1 MTQNPKRTKVIVSAQ
16 AVKSVT
22 CRLSSVQ
29 PRRSFTGPPSVGP
42 WWEEAWLGVGFPPAL
57 PTASKVNRQVSS
69 PGASF
74 SYAPHGI
81 GGNISK
87 VSTYVSALFKRRFYK
102 LLIKLDALMLEPVGL
117 RERTNLGSFPF
128 QKLQLSLQQAPPV
141 KARPSKPLRRRRSSL
156 AVRQRQAGRPARS
169 NLRSSLSPS
178 RLGKQS
184 SSGLS
189 LLSLLACVFSLLSAL
204 SVAQGYCIQHAWP
217 SQTSPHHP

>member
-1 MTQNPKRTKVIVSAQ
+1 
-16 AVKSVT
+16 
-22 CRLSSVQ
+22 
-29 PRRSFTGPPSVGP
+29 
-42 WWEEAWLGVGFPPAL
+42 
-57 PTASKVNRQVSS
+57 
-69 PGASF
+69 
-74 SYAPHGI
+74 
-81 GGNISK
+81 
-87 VSTYVSALFKRRFYK
+87 
-102 LLIKLDALMLEPVGL
+102 MLEPVGL

-217 SQTSPHHP
+217 SQTSPHHPERPQLTPTYPSVSELSQLTPRAPSILCVLPACSEHSQHSAVCPVFPP